1 MMNVL
6 AINSGSSSLK
16 FKVVEFDESPKT
28 GARFTTSSRY
38 AGFVEEIGP
47 AARLMLRLDGKTVV
61 QSTSIVSNHAEAVQH
76 MMQMLEKS
84 SRLEGRD
91 FRVDAVGHRVVHGG
105 EQFREPVVIDDG
117 VVAAIIR
124 LTEFAPLHNPGS
136 IAGIEGARAVLGPHI
151 PMVAVFDTAFHR
163 SIPPRAATY
172 AIDLDLARKHGISRY
187 GFHGIAHASLAG
199 IYAAAV
205 NRPLAQLRLITLQL
219 GNGCSATAIDRG
231 RSVDTSMGFTP
242 LEGLVMGTRS
252 GDLDPAVVGQ
262 LVRREGLSVDDV
274 ERLLNERSGLLG
286 VSGLSHD
293 MRELL
298 SAAEGDPD
306 SRAALALDMFCY
318 RVRKYIGAYLAV
330 LGGADALVFGGGIGE
345 RSAIIRARICEGMGW
360 CGIRLDPL
368 RNETAVNLAPGDAM
382 KIGAEDAQV
391 ACYVAGVDEEV
402 EIARATRDCVRK
414 GQPNNS

>member
-1 MMNVL
+1 MNVL

-16 FKVVEFDESPKT
+16 FKVVEFDDPQKT
-28 GARFTTSSRY
+28 AAPVITNSRY
-38 AGFVEEIGP
+38 EGFIEEIGP
-47 AARLMLRLDGKTVV
+47 AAKLTLHLAGKTVV
-61 QSTSIVSNHAEAVQH
+61 QATRPVLTHIEAVRC
-76 MMQMLEKS
+76 MMQMLEES
-84 SRLEGRD
+84 SRLQGRD
-91 FRVDAVGHRVVHGG
+91 LRFDAVGHRVVHGG
-105 EQFREPVVIDDG
+105 EQFREPVVIDDD
-117 VVAAIIR
+117 VVAAIDR
-124 LTEFAPLHNPGS
+124 LADFAPLHNPGS
-136 IAGIEGARAVLGPHI
+136 IAGIEGARAVLGSHI
-151 PMVAVFDTAFHR
+151 PMVAVFDTAFHH

-172 AIDLDLARKHGISRY
+172 AIDLDLARKHGIRRY

-199 IYAAAV
+199 ICAAAV

-219 GNGCSATAIDRG
+219 GNGCSATAIDGG

-252 GDLDPAVVGQ
+252 GDLDPAVVGH
-262 LVRREGLSVDDV
+262 LVRREGLSVDEV

-286 VSGLSHD
+286 LSGLSRD

-298 SAAEGDPD
+298 KAAEGKPD

-318 RVRKYIGAYLAV
+318 RVRKYIGGYLAV

-345 RSAIIRARICEGMGW
+345 RSATIRARICAGMGW
-360 CGIRLDPL
+360 CGIQLDPT
-368 RNETAVNLAPGDAM
+368 RNQAAVELAPGDAM
-382 KIGAEDAQV
+382 KISEEAAPV

-414 GQPNNS
+414 GQSSK